1 MSYLDNQISA
11 FKSNLTSSSSKISNK
26 RSVVAPPKS
35 APSPAPSQ
43 ESSSS
48 KHELKRKRPEPTNVV
63 YSQPAD
69 TGTGNNIMTQITYA
83 IEHLKRKGTTQTID
97 DILSYLSL
105 LNREDLYKKT
115 IAQIL
120 RGHEK
125 VEYSSREGGTY
136 RFRPIHN
143 IRSGEALL
151 RHLQSQ
157 STAQGVNVRDLRD
170 GWAGAEDVINQLEAQ
185 GKLLVTRNKKD
196 NHAKMVW
203 PNDPSL
209 IQSVDEEFQAL
220 WHKVRL
226 PEPTDLVHEL
236 EKAGLTPANKNKV
249 AKAGPKIQEKKRK
262 NPRAGGK
269 KTNLHMEG
277 VLKDYSGMRKK

>member
-1 MSYLDNQISA
+1 
-11 FKSNLTSSSSKISNK
+11 
-26 RSVVAPPKS
+26 
-35 APSPAPSQ
+35 
-43 ESSSS
+43 
-48 KHELKRKRPEPTNVV
+48 
-63 YSQPAD
+63 
-69 TGTGNNIMTQITYA
+69 MTQITYA
-83 IEHLKRKGTTQTID
+83 IEHLKKKGTTQTID

-125 VEYSSREGGTY
+125 VEYSSKDGGTY

-157 STAQGVNVRDLRD
+157 STAQGVNVRELRD

-249 AKAGPKIQEKKRK
+249 AKSGPKIQEKKRK